1 MENEVTKTI
10 EKDVRRVVSE
20 ILNRNGD
27 GAVEIAEVLVPEE
40 EDGCLVVIVHGMVKA
55 RSLAEIGDTF
65 GDLDIAVDGA
75 GEKYWTRIYIS

>member
-27 GAVEIAEVLVPEE
+27 GAVEIVEVLVPEE
-40 EDGCLVVIVHGMVKA
+40 EDGCLVVTVHGMVKA

-65 GDLDIAVDGA
+65 GDMDIAVDGA